1 MDVKNENDLRA
12 AAAVVNRDMIGLC
25 NSKTVNEATEL
36 FERVLQEL
44 TDIYMYKVATN
55 EENN

>member
-44 TDIYMYKVATN
+44 ADIYMYKVATN

>member
-1 MDVKNENDLRA
+1 MDVKNENDLRS
-12 AAAVVNRDMIGLC
+12 AAAVINRDMIGLC

-36 FERVLQEL
+36 FERVCQEL
-44 TDIYMYKVATN
+44 TDIYMYKVAKN